1 MKDLLENTWYLIVF
15 LGEIAVILLI
25 IDAIMS
31 IIGGML
37 GFSWKKVLMWAAAVF
52 GILWLRDFLKKRKEK
67 AQEEV
72 EEELNEEGISSEGFK
87 GFINREEN
95 DNRQK

>member
-37 GFSWKKVLMWAAAVF
+37 GFSWKKVLMWAATIF
-52 GILWLRDFLKKRKEK
+52 GILWIRDYLKKRKEK
-67 AQEEV
+67 AKKEIVQDLTEEDFEV
-72 EEELNEEGISSEGFK
+72 VNEGE
-87 GFINREEN
+87 
-95 DNRQK
+95 

>member
-52 GILWLRDFLKKRKEK
+52 GILWLRDYLKKRKEK
-67 AQEEV
+67 AQEEIK
-72 EEELNEEGISSEGFK
+72 EELKEESEKTEGFK
-87 GFINREEN
+87 GFTNR
-95 DNRQK
+95 

>member
-1 MKDLLENTWYLIVF
+1 MKDLLENTWYLIIF
-15 LGEIAVILLI
+15 LGEIAIMLLV

-52 GILWLRDFLKKRKEK
+52 GILWLRDYLKKRKEK
-67 AQEEV
+67 AKKDIQQELT
-72 EEELNEEGISSEGFK
+72 EEDSEIINEK
-87 GFINREEN
+87 
-95 DNRQK
+95 

>member
-1 MKDLLENTWYLIVF
+1 MKDLLENTWYLIIF
-15 LGEIAVILLI
+15 LGEIAIMLLV

-52 GILWLRDFLKKRKEK
+52 GILWLRDYLKKRKEK
-67 AQEEV
+67 AQEEI
-72 EEELNEEGISSEGFK
+72 EEELKEESEKTEGFK
-87 GFINREEN
+87 GFTNR
-95 DNRQK
+95 

>member
-1 MKDLLENTWYLIVF
+1 MKDLLESTWYLIIF
-15 LGEIAVILLI
+15 LGEIAIMLLV

-67 AQEEV
+67 AQEEIK
-72 EEELNEEGISSEGFK
+72 EELKEESEKTEGFK
-87 GFINREEN
+87 GFTNR
-95 DNRQK
+95 

>member
-1 MKDLLENTWYLIVF
+1 MEELLEKGWCLILL
-15 LGEIAVILLI
+15 LGELAIILLI

-67 AQEEV
+67 AQEEII
-72 EEELNEEGISSEGFK
+72 E
-87 GFINREEN
+87 
-95 DNRQK
+95 